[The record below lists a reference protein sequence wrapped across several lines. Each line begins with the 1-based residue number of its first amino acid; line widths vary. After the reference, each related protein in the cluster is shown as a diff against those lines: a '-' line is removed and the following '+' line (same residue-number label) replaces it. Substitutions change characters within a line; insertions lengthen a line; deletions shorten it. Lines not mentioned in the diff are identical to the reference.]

1 MAGEEVFG
9 SERGVPESV
18 DPSPYNPIVGEV
30 VELLVRADHRKA
42 SFYQVEILQKPLQRE
57 RIHFI
62 CFVGTIVLLHITI
75 LDGHVS
81 QPENHITIFDLT
93 LRRQKAPTTKL

>member
-42 SFYQVEILQKPLQRE
+42 SFYQVEILQKPLDAVGRVLGRE
-57 RIHFI
+57 NSELRLSLRNRFR
-62 CFVGTIVLLHITI
+62 LKDS
-75 LDGHVS
+75 DGGDSGRSFQV
-81 QPENHITIFDLT
+81 
-93 LRRQKAPTTKL
+93 R